1 MAQGIIRAFV
11 AIPLPEDLLDQLDRL
26 QRKLEID
33 APPNTIRWVR
43 KGGIHLTLKFLGDT
57 DRKKL
62 PEITDALGA
71 VAHHAPP
78 CTLFARGLGC
88 FPNAHR
94 PRVLWVGIEEPTG
107 RLAALQD
114 AIEEV
119 MVPFGYEREK
129 RGFHPHLTLGRV
141 QRRVSHEDKE
151 AIGKLV
157 ETTETGTLAEFEA
170 DHFTL
175 IRSVLKRTGA
185 EYTDLETFQLS

>member
-1 MAQGIIRAFV
+1 
-11 AIPLPEDLLDQLDRL
+11 
-26 QRKLEID
+26 
-33 APPNTIRWVR
+33 
-43 KGGIHLTLKFLGDT
+43 
-57 DRKKL
+57 
-62 PEITDALGA
+62 
-71 VAHHAPP
+71 
-78 CTLFARGLGC
+78 
-88 FPNAHR
+88 
-94 PRVLWVGIEEPTG
+94 VLWVGIEEPTG

-141 QRRVSHEDKE
+141 RRRVSHDDKE

-185 EYTDLETFQLS
+185 EYTDLETFPLS